1 MVIINFG
8 VKTIVISQKKCHL
21 DLEELLQSSYQ
32 GSEMILKCKDENY
45 VGFAGSN
52 LYKQSNKV
60 YVVMKKFL

>member
-8 VKTIVISQKKCHL
+8 VKTIITSQK
-21 DLEELLQSSYQ
+21 
-32 GSEMILKCKDENY
+32 MCKDEKY